1 MNFPSFRYKFAFLYT
16 SKCMTWAQSPWA
28 ALTAQLIINIF
39 HLSTALL
46 DQGWEEVTTFH
57 SKKVAEM
64 RIFTYHH
71 LGKALGTYRHC
82 IKCIIYILY
91 FIFCL
96 TDEETGVLGDEV
108 LLHI

>member
-1 MNFPSFRYKFAFLYT
+1 
-16 SKCMTWAQSPWA
+16 MTWAQSPWA

-46 DQGWEEVTTFH
+46 DQEWEEVTAFH

-71 LGKALGTYRHC
+71 LGNHWGPTG
-82 IKCIIYILY
+82 IVFNVLY
-91 FIFCL
+91 TFLISFS
-96 TDEETGVLGDEV
+96 V
-108 LLHI
+108 